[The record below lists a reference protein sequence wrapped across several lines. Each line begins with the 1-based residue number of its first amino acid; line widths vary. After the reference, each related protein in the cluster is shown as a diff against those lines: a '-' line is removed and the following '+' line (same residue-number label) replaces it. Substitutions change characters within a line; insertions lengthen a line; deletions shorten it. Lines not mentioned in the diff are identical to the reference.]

1 MAKRGGSR
9 HYKRLT
15 VPTTLP
21 VLGRK
26 RVQWLLSPDPGPH
39 PKGQAIALGVLLR
52 DQLEL
57 GTDLR
62 EIKRILNAGHIKV
75 DGKVVREERYA
86 IGLMDIIEA
95 PKSKKV
101 WRMQIVG
108 GRLMPKEVDAGAAK
122 YKLCKVV
129 GKQTIPGGKITISTH
144 DGRTLQ
150 ADNAIKVGATLKM
163 ALPTFKMSGQ
173 IPMASGV
180 RCLVT
185 EGKHAGETA
194 TLEKIIERVGSMDSE
209 AQLKVGKESF
219 VTVTKY
225 LFIVDEEF
233 A

>member
-9 HYKRLT
+9 HYRRLR

-21 VLGRK
+21 VEGRK
-26 RVQWLLSPDPGPH
+26 RIHWLLSPNPGPH
-39 PKGQAIALGVLLR
+39 PKAQAISLGSLLR
-52 DQLEL
+52 DQLAL
-57 GTDLR
+57 GVDLR
-62 EIKRILNAGHIKV
+62 EIKRLLNAGHIKV
-75 DGKVVREERYA
+75 DGKTVREARYS

-95 PKSKKV
+95 PKASKV

-129 GKQTIPGGKITISTH
+129 GKQTIPGGKITVSTH

-150 ADNAIKVGATLKM
+150 ADNAVKVGATLKM
-163 ALPTFKMSGQ
+163 SLPAFKLSGQ
-173 IPMASGV
+173 MPMAPGV

-194 TLEKIIERVGSMDSE
+194 ILEKIIERVGSMDSE
-209 AQLKVGKESF
+209 AQLKSGAESF
-219 VTVTKY
+219 ITVTKY
-225 LFIVDEEF
+225 LFIVDDEF
-233 A
+233 N